1 MFQNCLTCIDVHD
14 SLRQQTTNPDYIT
27 ANQNGVDFTSITISF
42 ICLCLFSDYSICGG
56 KKMFSVIEKSILLST
71 NLIYL
76 IDF

>member
-56 KKMFSVIEKSILLST
+56 EENVFSPREKYTPKHKLDLF
-71 NLIYL
+71 N
-76 IDF
+76 

>member
-56 KKMFSVIEKSILLST
+56 GGNVFSPREKYTPKHKLDLF
-71 NLIYL
+71 N
-76 IDF
+76 